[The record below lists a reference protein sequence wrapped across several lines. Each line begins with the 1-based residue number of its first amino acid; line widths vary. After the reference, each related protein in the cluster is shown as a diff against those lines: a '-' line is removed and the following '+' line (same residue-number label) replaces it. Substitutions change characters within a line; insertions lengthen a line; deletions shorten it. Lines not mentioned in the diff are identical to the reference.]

1 MACAS
6 QGGTPS
12 PALGVSATCAGAMRP
27 TGAACVALLVDLGRK
42 HVGVVDVVGRRS
54 ALREGCVCSPL
65 WQTRRLRCVGSRP
78 CFSFGGGLSAP
89 RGGGG
94 ADVRQRHA
102 RAHGVFLG
110 GCGTPGLLRRGPLHG
125 AQRGS
130 VHAPPRVCAVTSRG
144 PTRRVLASSTTTGEG
159 RGGMRRGSDGD
170 GRPVRSASH
179 DSEGRWCHC
188 SAVGSRAAV
197 RHSAGLQPTG
207 TPPPSRRVSVLRFAR
222 RGDGAESSEPCAPGC
237 EILSRT
243 YSWPC
248 RRGGRDVRRHR
259 ASPEF
264 TRRLSRRSPQGAGLS
279 SGTSGRSTAHG
290 RGGWAQHCRR
300 WACAAPRALRE
311 ASTALSRAAVAAG
324 VGRSDDGRP
333 TQRPSWIKGWWRH
346 CGNDFGVCA
355 VLRSPWGSGLGRL
368 TAGLGSRNSAHDH
381 AGRHHSPQLASRG
394 NFAGCI

>member
-1 MACAS
+1 
-6 QGGTPS
+6 
-12 PALGVSATCAGAMRP
+12 
-27 TGAACVALLVDLGRK
+27 
-42 HVGVVDVVGRRS
+42 
-54 ALREGCVCSPL
+54 
-65 WQTRRLRCVGSRP
+65 
-78 CFSFGGGLSAP
+78 
-89 RGGGG
+89 
-94 ADVRQRHA
+94 
-102 RAHGVFLG
+102 
-110 GCGTPGLLRRGPLHG
+110 
-125 AQRGS
+125 
-130 VHAPPRVCAVTSRG
+130 
-144 PTRRVLASSTTTGEG
+144 
-159 RGGMRRGSDGD
+159 MRRGSDGV

-188 SAVGSRAAV
+188 SAVGSRAA
-197 RHSAGLQPTG
+197 RCG
-207 TPPPSRRVSVLRFAR
+207 TLRGCSPRARRLRRGVCPFFVLRVGVMEPRAANHAHRGAR
-222 RGDGAESSEPCAPGC
+222 YSLAPTLGRAGGVGEMYGDTAHHLSLPG
-237 EILSRT
+237 
-243 YSWPC
+243 
-248 RRGGRDVRRHR
+248 G
-259 ASPEF
+259 
-264 TRRLSRRSPQGAGLS
+264 SRRSPQSAGLS

-394 NFAGCI
+394 ELRGVYLTPSCWALYGVTVGVAVIRCTSIASGRTASAPHTARALFSNMHARTSMCSR